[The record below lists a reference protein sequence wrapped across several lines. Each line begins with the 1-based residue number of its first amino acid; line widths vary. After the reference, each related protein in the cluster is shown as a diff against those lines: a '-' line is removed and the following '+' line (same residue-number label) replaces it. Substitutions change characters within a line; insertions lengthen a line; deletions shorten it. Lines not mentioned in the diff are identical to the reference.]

1 MRCYLCVVNLEVSR
15 LYLAT
20 AQPYQHCPLLYAVL
34 YIYIVDLYKCCPQ
47 NMHTKILSR
56 SNCIEEKRNISQR
69 IIPFIGNVRAY
80 FPQFSSVQRCYATEK
95 EVRDFHAS

>member
-1 MRCYLCVVNLEVSR
+1 
-15 LYLAT
+15 
-20 AQPYQHCPLLYAVL
+20 
-34 YIYIVDLYKCCPQ
+34 
-47 NMHTKILSR
+47 MHTKILSR